1 MDADILN
8 SARLLFGY
16 MKSVRTGIEL
26 SCFRYRVLG
35 SESEMV
41 GYATEITRPT
51 ANILNPGEEVLSS
64 DVKCSRTSAEKEI

>member
-1 MDADILN
+1 MDADTIN

-26 SCFRYRVLG
+26 SCFWYRVLG

-41 GYATEITRPT
+41 GYGSEITRPT
-51 ANILNPGEEVLSS
+51 ANILNPGGEVSSS
-64 DVKCSRTSAEKEI
+64 DAECSRTSAEKEI